1 MLIISVYNL
10 QPIQGKAPVDTH
22 KMSEDNNT
30 ITKLMFLAKET
41 KEEKK
46 TKILLLY
53 AYESQV
59 FPKEEKVMNA
69 FKVLYSRA
77 R

>member
-22 KMSEDNNT
+22 KMSEDNNI

-41 KEEKK
+41 NIEEEKK

-53 AYESQV
+53 AYESEV

-69 FKVLYSRA
+69 FKVL
-77 R
+77 

>member
-10 QPIQGKAPVDTH
+10 QLIQGKAPVDTH
-22 KMSEDNNT
+22 KMSEDNNI

-41 KEEKK
+41 NIEEEKK

-59 FPKEEKVMNA
+59 LPKEEKGMNA
-69 FKVLYSRA
+69 FKVL
-77 R
+77 